1 MNDIVDTD
9 SINTA
14 ILNQIVNDE
23 DSSNNIDYN
32 VSQKNDCNVEQLNN
46 SENYRK
52 LGLKNLGCTCYLNS
66 IL

>member
-32 VSQKNDCNVEQLNN
+32 VS
-46 SENYRK
+46 
-52 LGLKNLGCTCYLNS
+52 
-66 IL
+66 